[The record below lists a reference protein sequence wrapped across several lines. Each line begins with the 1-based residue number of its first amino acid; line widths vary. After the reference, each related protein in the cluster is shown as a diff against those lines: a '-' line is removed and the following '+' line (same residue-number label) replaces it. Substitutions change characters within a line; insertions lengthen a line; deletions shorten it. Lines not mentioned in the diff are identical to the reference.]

1 MRLFNRASTTNRESQ
16 PRVAR
21 LRRNGLQRLWRAASL
36 VFRGLAAGVLVFL
49 GLSGCAWQVIPPAE
63 VAGPVPVFLS
73 EYGRHTRLALPDDSA
88 MFFEYGF
95 GEWNFYGLEKQGVLS
110 ALRAISGL
118 GEGALSRRQIPYTL
132 NEAAF
137 LHAAGGSRTARLWV
151 ERSLADRL
159 REELEA
165 RWQANA
171 DAVAVRQM
179 DQIPVSRDPAAYHLF
194 GNSNH
199 AVAKW
204 LERLGCRVIGYP
216 ITSDFQITKG
226 PGAAGR
232 QAPQPRDGE
241 TL

>member
-1 MRLFNRASTTNRESQ
+1 M
-16 PRVAR
+16 
-21 LRRNGLQRLWRAASL
+21 RRNGLQRLWRRASL
-36 VFRGLAAGVLVFL
+36 VFWGLAAGVLAFL

-63 VAGPVPVFLS
+63 VADRVPVFLS

-118 GEGALSRRQIPYTL
+118 GEGALSRRQLPYTL
-132 NEAAF
+132 NEAVF

-171 DAVAVRQM
+171 DAVVVHQM
-179 DQIPVSRDPAAYHLF
+179 DQIAVSRDPAAYHMF
-194 GNSNH
+194 GNTKQSD
-199 AVAKW
+199 AKW
-204 LERLGCRVIGYP
+204 
-216 ITSDFQITKG
+216 
-226 PGAAGR
+226 
-232 QAPQPRDGE
+232 
-241 TL
+241 